1 MKKHFI
7 LTILL
12 AFAVICG
19 AQTSCWDGTAEPFDT
34 SHAGTADDPILIE
47 NAEQLAYLSQNGH
60 QLDCQYYKLMKDIDL
75 DNRDWLPIG
84 YYSSAT
90 STVFNGYFDGNDHTL
105 YHLTTT
111 LFWWMDE
118 GYIKNLTIK
127 DSEIVLQYGLN
138 CFGGMVN
145 SAPLVENCHNY
156 GDVILDYEENNNGL
170 NWTMGG
176 IAGKCETVKNC
187 SNHGN
192 MMVNAKSFI
201 SRLSIGGLTGYA
213 NIVEK
218 SYNTGEITIDS
229 EIRNYC
235 YMGGICGEVSKLVK
249 YCYNTV
255 NMYTDNNVTYI
266 GGIVGNFY
274 KNPDYEADTL
284 VIAYCYNAGDISAEN
299 VGGVIS
305 KNDYENNVI
314 NADNSYYIN
323 TIASTNNYGIPKSE
337 AEMKSQDFVDLLN
350 NGGNVYTLDIY
361 YVNNGFPIFSN
372 DITYPVIGTEWYYEI
387 LNDNGSVTYQYLECA
402 ADTTIDNKRAKVIIK
417 SNTLYDKDLHTKVTH
432 EYVYSENGI
441 VYWWDK
447 QSQSYTTLYDFNANV
462 GDQWTINVGTHSI
475 TMHVDEV
482 NNVEYNGATY
492 RVLTVRDADD
502 IFSGDIICGIG
513 HTTSFFP
520 EKLLNNSKDYRV
532 EGMRCYWIDGEQ
544 LLHFGDVDCEEVY
557 VEHHDV
563 AENTAR
569 ELSVYPNPAK
579 DILIIKSDVL
589 EMCHGAS
596 LQEYTITNITGQ
608 IMMRGTISSDNQQV
622 DVSNLENGMYFI
634 KVGEKSMKFIKM

>member
-19 AQTSCWDGTAEPFDT
+19 AQVSVWDGTAEPFDT

-60 QLDCQYYKLMKDIDL
+60 QLDCQYYKLMIDIDL
-75 DNRDWLPIG
+75 DNRGWLPIG

-90 STVFNGYFDGNDHTL
+90 STVFNGYFDGNDHTI

-249 YCYNTV
+249 YCYNIV

-337 AEMKSQDFVDLLN
+337 AEMKSQGFVDLLN

-402 ADTTIDNKRAKVIIK
+402 ADTTINGKRAKVMIK
-417 SNTLYDKDLHTKVTH
+417 SNTLYDKDLITTVTH
-432 EYVYSENGI
+432 EYVYYDDGK
-441 VYWWDK
+441 VLWWDK
-447 QSQSYTTLYDFNANV
+447 HSHEYTTLYNFNANV
-462 GDQWTINVGTHSI
+462 GDEWTINVGNLSI
-475 TMHVDEV
+475 TMHVD
-482 NNVEYNGATY
+482 ATNSVVY
-492 RVLTVRDADD
+492 DGKTCRVLTVSDNADV
-502 IFSGDIICGIG
+502 FSGEIICGIG

-520 EKLLNNSKDYRV
+520 EKILNNRGFRV
-532 EGMRCYWIDGEQ
+532 DGIRCYWHNGEQ
-544 LLHFGDVDCEEVY
+544 MMQFGDIDCDAIY
-557 VEHHDV
+557 NNYHDV
-563 AENTAR
+563 EENKAG
-569 ELSVYPNPAK
+569 EFAVYPNPVK
-579 DILIIKSDVL
+579 YFINVISSDAL
-589 EMCHGAS
+589 GAS
-596 LQEYTITNITGQ
+596 LHTDYMITNVMGQ
-608 IMMRGTISSDNQQV
+608 TMMRGTISSENQQV